1 MGSYNFLAYL
11 ECVRSYAWSKSH
23 SDLDLGS
30 VCALSQATPK
40 WLPRFF
46 YFLSIIFS
54 YHLIKDLQT
63 KNAVTFLTHNISGIG
78 GVRYVCIKM
87 ILAHVIILAGGKSCR
102 NFSQGFSYWKVTQ
115 KFTHFARWN
124 AKYACATLACPN

>member
-1 MGSYNFLAYL
+1 MIKKIL
-11 ECVRSYAWSKSH
+11 VV
-23 SDLDLGS
+23 LG
-30 VCALSQATPK
+30 VVDMRQL
-40 WLPRFF
+40 L
-46 YFLSIIFS
+46 
-54 YHLIKDLQT
+54 LIKNLQT
-63 KNAVTFLTHNISGIG
+63 KTAVTFLTHNISGIG

-124 AKYACATLACPN
+124 AKYACATLTCPNLNR